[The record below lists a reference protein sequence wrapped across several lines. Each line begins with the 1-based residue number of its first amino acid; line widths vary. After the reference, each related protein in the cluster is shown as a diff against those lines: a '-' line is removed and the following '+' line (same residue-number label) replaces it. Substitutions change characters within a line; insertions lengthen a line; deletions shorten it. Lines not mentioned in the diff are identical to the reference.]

1 MSTTFTCNLDAP
13 GSELAHV
20 WSHPLGSGRALL
32 ALRAGRLAQM
42 QTRTVLAA

>member
-20 WSHPLGSGRALL
+20 GSHTLGSGRALL
-32 ALRAGRLAQM
+32 VTM
-42 QTRTVLAA
+42 QTRTESAA

>member
-20 WSHPLGSGRALL
+20 WSHALGSGRALL
-32 ALRAGRLAQM
+32 VTM
-42 QTRTVLAA
+42 QTRTELAA

>member
-32 ALRAGRLAQM
+32 AQM